1 MLLNGLLPNCRI
13 LKNIATF
20 VFAKQIRIWKV
31 TNMSPGGIT
40 NKPMKASHKISILA
54 LWLVGL
60 CLLAA
65 GVCGFCS
72 LADAADE
79 YLCTT
84 GTVEEVAHKHVYKYR
99 KRRTEFDVSI
109 RYSTT
114 LYGDMYASLD
124 YYVPFLLDEGDKV
137 RVLYNPR
144 LPREFRLPGPESLLY
159 GSLLGLGTLLLGGG
173 AAVCARRRRRADV
186 RNEG

>member
-1 MLLNGLLPNCRI
+1 
-13 LKNIATF
+13 
-20 VFAKQIRIWKV
+20 
-31 TNMSPGGIT
+31 MSPGGIT

-65 GVCGFCS
+65 GVC
-72 LADAADE
+72 
-79 YLCTT
+79 
-84 GTVEEVAHKHVYKYR
+84 EVAHKHVYKYR